1 MNLKLRKEKRKAYNQ
16 RMKERRK
23 INQVFVSQ
31 RRMNYEE
38 RKQILNKDDIESEKD
53 VNNQEE
59 DNKTNI
65 HLKRLTIYGLTVLC
79 QYPI

>member
-1 MNLKLRKEKRKAYNQ
+1 
-16 RMKERRK
+16 MKSVVK

-65 HLKRLTIYGLTVLC
+65 HLKRLTIYGLTVFVS
-79 QYPI
+79 ISTI

>member
-1 MNLKLRKEKRKAYNQ
+1 
-16 RMKERRK
+16 
-23 INQVFVSQ
+23 
-31 RRMNYEE
+31 MNYEE

-65 HLKRLTIYGLTVLC
+65 HLKRLTIYGLTVFVS
-79 QYPI
+79 ISTI

>member
-1 MNLKLRKEKRKAYNQ
+1 
-16 RMKERRK
+16 MKERRK
-23 INQVFVSQ
+23 INRVSQ

>member
-1 MNLKLRKEKRKAYNQ
+1 
-16 RMKERRK
+16 
-23 INQVFVSQ
+23 
-31 RRMNYEE
+31 MNYEE

-65 HLKRLTIYGLTVLC
+65 LKTVNHIWLNRFVSISTI
-79 QYPI
+79 

>member
-1 MNLKLRKEKRKAYNQ
+1 
-16 RMKERRK
+16 
-23 INQVFVSQ
+23 
-31 RRMNYEE
+31 MNYEE

-65 HLKRLTIYGLTVLC
+65 HLKRLTIWLNRFVSIST
-79 QYPI
+79 I

>member
-1 MNLKLRKEKRKAYNQ
+1 
-16 RMKERRK
+16 MKERRK
-23 INQVFVSQ
+23 NQPSAVSQ

-59 DNKTNI
+59 DNKTIN
-65 HLKRLTIYGLTVLC
+65 LKRLTIYGLTVLS
-79 QYPI
+79 ISTI

>member
-1 MNLKLRKEKRKAYNQ
+1 
-16 RMKERRK
+16 
-23 INQVFVSQ
+23 
-31 RRMNYEE
+31 MNYEE

-65 HLKRLTIYGLTVLC
+65 HLKRLSHIWLNLFVSISTI
-79 QYPI
+79 

>member
-1 MNLKLRKEKRKAYNQ
+1 
-16 RMKERRK
+16 MKERRK
-23 INQVFVSQ
+23 INRAVSQ

-65 HLKRLTIYGLTVLC
+65 HLKWLSHIWLNRFVSISK
-79 QYPI
+79 I

>member
-1 MNLKLRKEKRKAYNQ
+1 
-16 RMKERRK
+16 MKERRK
-23 INQVFVSQ
+23 INQVFSQ

-65 HLKRLTIYGLTVLC
+65 HLKRLTIYGLTVFVS
-79 QYPI
+79 ISTI

>member
-1 MNLKLRKEKRKAYNQ
+1 
-16 RMKERRK
+16 MKERRK
-23 INQVFVSQ
+23 NQPSVVSQ

-65 HLKRLTIYGLTVLC
+65 HLKRLTIYGLTVLS
-79 QYPI
+79 ISKFNS

>member
-1 MNLKLRKEKRKAYNQ
+1 
-16 RMKERRK
+16 
-23 INQVFVSQ
+23 
-31 RRMNYEE
+31 MNYEE

-65 HLKRLTIYGLTVLC
+65 HG
-79 QYPI
+79 

>member
-1 MNLKLRKEKRKAYNQ
+1 
-16 RMKERRK
+16 MKERRK
-23 INQVFVSQ
+23 INQVVSQ

-79 QYPI
+79 QYPQFNS

>member
-1 MNLKLRKEKRKAYNQ
+1 
-16 RMKERRK
+16 
-23 INQVFVSQ
+23 
-31 RRMNYEE
+31 MNYEE

-65 HLKRLTIYGLTVLC
+65 HLKWLSHIWLNRFVSISK
-79 QYPI
+79 I

>member
-1 MNLKLRKEKRKAYNQ
+1 
-16 RMKERRK
+16 MKERRK
-23 INQVFVSQ
+23 INQVVSQ

-59 DNKTNI
+59 DNKN
-65 HLKRLTIYGLTVLC
+65 
-79 QYPI
+79 

>member
-1 MNLKLRKEKRKAYNQ
+1 
-16 RMKERRK
+16 MKERRK
-23 INQVFVSQ
+23 NQPSAVSQ

-59 DNKTNI
+59 DNKT
-65 HLKRLTIYGLTVLC
+65 IYT
-79 QYPI
+79 